1 MTATRIEGE
10 ASTAFFF
17 MASMCLLRCH
27 INAAARLFRHR
38 LAPGGACG
46 LCAHGDR
53 HIRGGQAELA
63 GGGGEEVEGTEH
75 DVAPRRE
82 SFAVSECQCVG
93 HRSDECLLAR

>member
-1 MTATRIEGE
+1 MDSGEYKSIKTRSQEIGN
-10 ASTAFFF
+10 SKG
-17 MASMCLLRCH
+17 
-27 INAAARLFRHR
+27 INNSES

-53 HIRGGQAELA
+53 HIGGGQAELA